1 MAVGVSGTSASFL
14 MYSGGIYD
22 DPKCGALLNHAILLV
37 GYGTTLSGAP
47 LALSCLP
54 AARTDPLGSPTTLP
68 NHPSFFHR
76 APGRD
81 YWIAKNSWGSMWG
94 EKGYMRIARGAS
106 GLPGGLCGLAKSPSF
121 AIGGFGGNV
130 NDKPGPAAFVLNLY
144 LSWREWLQV
153 ALFTLS
159 GLCLILLALIQCNV
173 WWKERQARLGASRSV
188 QQGMSLPDTSAAAFE
203 LTTTRPQPNA
213 PPQPGGRYGSLGA
226 AV

>member
-1 MAVGVSGTSASFL
+1 

-37 GYGTTLSGAP
+37 GYGTTLS
-47 LALSCLP
+47 
-54 AARTDPLGSPTTLP
+54 
-68 NHPSFFHR
+68 
-76 APGRD
+76 GRD

-173 WWKERQARLGASRSV
+173 WWKERRARIGASRNA
-188 QQGMSLPDTSAAAFE
+188 QPGTSLPGTSAAFE
-203 LTTTRPQPNA
+203 LTTTRPQLHV
-213 PPQPGGRYGSLGA
+213 PPGPGGRYGSLGT